1 MISCYGLFT
10 DTLAAEAQRSVAE
23 DPSRPRE
30 ASWTRYERQRGEDV
44 SDSPGAWAIIPAR
57 GGSVGIPRKNLR
69 MLGGKPLI
77 RHTIDTALGVL
88 PGERV
93 IVVTDDEEIANVA
106 ADAGATTILET
117 APTPPEETLDTKIL
131 RNLPALRAR
140 GAGIDDPVLTL
151 QPTSPL
157 LRTDTIRRAIEAF
170 ADVDVR
176 SVLTVA
182 RDQHLR
188 WHRGDDGTVVPLF
201 SARVNRQQLPL
212 EYRETGGVIAARLG
226 DIEERRTR
234 VIEPVRVI
242 ELEPDEAI
250 DIDDYSD
257 LLAAAHLLSR
267 MRVAIR
273 VDASPALGMGHVYRM
288 LALASELARHEV
300 TIYLSA
306 EATLGQRFFAAHPYR
321 VERVADEPEFLE
333 RLRQT
338 QPDLVV
344 LDVLDTEAAQ
354 IGRMRDASPRSRIV
368 SFEDRGTGAD
378 EVDLLVAEFIDSTG
392 VPAERKLAGIDFALL
407 APGFEIEAS
416 GRAPSEDAD
425 HEDVR
430 EVLVLFGGTDPSG
443 LALRALE
450 SLARVGYSGHATVAR
465 GLGAPP
471 LGPGSKPYPFALD
484 VLENVKNMPALM
496 SGADFAFT
504 SAGRTVI
511 ELLSRGTPA
520 ICLAQNE
527 KELTHTHATD
537 ENGVLFLGLGT
548 AVGDAAFDE
557 ATRSMLENS
566 ELRRRYA
573 GRAARAGAQR
583 SNRKTLSAML
593 ARLGFEELSVY

>member
-1 MISCYGLFT
+1 MSH
-10 DTLAAEAQRSVAE
+10 S
-23 DPSRPRE
+23 S
-30 ASWTRYERQRGEDV
+30 S
-44 SDSPGAWAIIPAR
+44 AWAIIPAR

-77 RHTIDTALGVL
+77 RHSIDTALSVL

-93 IVVTDDEEIANVA
+93 LVVTDDEEIAAVA
-106 ADAGATTILET
+106 AAAGASTILET
-117 APTPPEETLDTKIL
+117 EPTPPEETLDTKIL

-140 GAGIDDPVLTL
+140 GAGEDDPVLTL

-157 LRTDTIRRAIEAF
+157 LRADTVRGAIDAF
-170 ADVDVR
+170 EDTGVR
-176 SVLTVA
+176 SVLTVQ

-188 WHRGDDGTVVPLF
+188 WHRDDDGGVVPLF

-226 DIEERRTR
+226 DIESLRTR

-250 DIDDYSD
+250 DIDDYAD

-273 VDASPALGMGHVYRM
+273 VDASPSLGMGHVYRM

-306 EATLGQRFFAAHPYR
+306 DAPLGQRFFAAHPYR
-321 VERVADEPEFLE
+321 VECVADESEFLD
-333 RLRQT
+333 RLGRT
-338 QPDLVV
+338 QPELLV
-344 LDVLDTEAAQ
+344 LDVLDTEASQ
-354 IGRMRDASPRSRIV
+354 IARMRHASPGSRIV
-368 SFEDRGTGAD
+368 SFEDRGTGAA
-378 EVDLLVAEFIDSTG
+378 EVDLLVTEFIDSPD
-392 VPAERKLAGIDFALL
+392 VAAERKLAGIDFALL

-416 GRAPSEDAD
+416 DRAPIDGAARG
-425 HEDVR
+425 DVE

-443 LALRALE
+443 LARRALG
-450 SLARVGYSGHATVAR
+450 SLARVGYSGHVTVAR

-471 LGPGSKPYPFALD
+471 LRSDGDGYPFSLS

-496 SGADFAFT
+496 SSADFAFT

-527 KELTHTHATD
+527 KELTHTHARA
-537 ENGVLFLGLGT
+537 ENGVLFLGHG
-548 AVGDAAFDE
+548 VSVDDATLDA
-557 ATRSMLENS
+557 ATRSMLDDPEQ
-566 ELRRRYA
+566 RRRYA
-573 GRAARAGAQR
+573 ERAAEAGAQR